1 MDTLIKIVNIAVL
14 TSALTL
20 SGCATHNGPNEQSGM
35 IVGSVLGG
43 LLGHKLA
50 SGNGRTAATIFGS
63 MIGASIGGSVGKSM
77 DDTDRLKV
85 AHSLE
90 NIRTGVP
97 SSWKNPD
104 SQRRYT
110 MIPTKTTE
118 TAQGPCREYSLEAVI
133 GGKTEQIYGE
143 ACRQADGSWKIIK

>member
-1 MDTLIKIVNIAVL
+1 
-14 TSALTL
+14 
-20 SGCATHNGPNEQSGM
+20 
-35 IVGSVLGG
+35 
-43 LLGHKLA
+43 
-50 SGNGRTAATIFGS
+50 

-110 MIPTKTTE
+110 VIPTKTTE